1 MWINIFNR
9 LINLDNTTDIGI
21 KDNTVTVYY
30 GNGHYWSSRFKDYNE
45 ATEVYNE
52 IAYQIGA
59 KDVIDLANL
68 RRETP
73 ENWINRRHYEY
84 TKKQSNK

>member
-9 LINLDNTTDIGI
+9 LINLDNTTDIGV

-52 IAYQIGA
+52 IARQLSA
-59 KDVIDLANL
+59 KDIVLCAKI
-68 RRETP
+68 
-73 ENWINRRHYEY
+73 
-84 TKKQSNK
+84 K